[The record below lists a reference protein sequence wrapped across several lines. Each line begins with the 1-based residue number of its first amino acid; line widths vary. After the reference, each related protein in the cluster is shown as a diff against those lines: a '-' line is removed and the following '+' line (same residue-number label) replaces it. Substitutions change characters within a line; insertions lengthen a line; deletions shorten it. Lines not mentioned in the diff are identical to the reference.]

1 MVRVLLVSP
10 NKWGRGITNIWA
22 ASHSGILKSNNHQV
36 ELFDATFY
44 SDWTLDEI
52 KFNTNNKMY
61 KKSDYDNYV
70 VFSDEDVKQKLQ
82 EYIDN
87 FKPDIIFAGGISSHI
102 HGEGEY
108 VLPQYFYEL
117 IAGLKLGAKNR
128 GRSATDCTSR

>member
-52 KFNTNNKMY
+52 KFNTDNKMY

-70 VFSDEDVKQKLQ
+70 VFSDENVKQKLQ
-82 EYIDN
+82 
-87 FKPDIIFAGGISSHI
+87 
-102 HGEGEY
+102 
-108 VLPQYFYEL
+108 
-117 IAGLKLGAKNR
+117 
-128 GRSATDCTSR
+128 